1 MPAPD
6 RIAVAM
12 SGGVDSSV
20 AAALLR
26 RQGFEVIGLTMRLAP
41 RRRGD
46 PGAEARAV
54 AGLLGIAHRVI
65 DLEADFER
73 QVVAPFVESYL
84 GGRTPNPCVVCN
96 REIKFGSL
104 LRRARAL
111 GASVLASGHYCRRE
125 EAGGG
130 RVRLR
135 RAASAARDQSYFL
148 FSLSQSQLSRVRFP
162 LGEYSKGQV
171 REIAAELGLPAAG
184 GRESQEICFVEDGD
198 HAGFVA
204 RRRSLVDGVG
214 EIVKLQGATL
224 GRHDGVHRYTVGQ
237 RRGLGIPSDRPLYVV
252 ALDPAR
258 RRVVVGRKE
267 DLDREELEASGVNW
281 VSIAEPG
288 EPIRV
293 EAKIRSRSPCEPA
306 TVEPLPGR
314 RALVRFDAPQRGVA
328 PGQAVVFYRDDLL
341 LGGGW
346 IENTRADLS
355 AGA

>member
-1 MPAPD
+1 
-6 RIAVAM
+6 M

-20 AAALLR
+20 AAALLQ
-26 RQGFEVIGLTMRLAP
+26 RQGFEVTGLTMRLAP
-41 RRRGD
+41 RHRGD

-73 QVVAPFVESYL
+73 RVVAPFVESYL

-96 REIKFGSL
+96 AEIKFGSL

-111 GASVLASGHYCRRE
+111 GASALASGHYCRRE
-125 EAGGG
+125 EPGDG
-130 RVRLR
+130 RIRLR
-135 RAASAARDQSYFL
+135 RGASAAKDQSYFL
-148 FSLSQSQLSRVRFP
+148 FGLSQCQLSRVRFP
-162 LGEYSKGQV
+162 LGGLGKDRV
-171 REIAAELGLPAAG
+171 REIAAELGLPAVG
-184 GRESQEICFVEDGD
+184 RRESQEICFVEDGD

-204 RRRSLVDGVG
+204 RRRSLVEAGG
-214 EIVKLQGATL
+214 EIVNLQGATL
-224 GRHDGVHRYTVGQ
+224 GRHCGVHRYTVGQ
-237 RRGLGIPSDRPLYVV
+237 RRGLGIPSARPLYVV

-258 RRVVVGRKE
+258 RRVVVGREE
-267 DLDREELEASGVNW
+267 DLYREELEASGVNW

-288 EPIRV
+288 GPIRV
-293 EAKIRSRSPCEPA
+293 EAKIRSRSSCEPA

-328 PGQAVVFYRDDLL
+328 PGQAVVFYRGDLL

-346 IENTRADLS
+346 IENTRADVA